1 MGQKGRIFL
10 LAFYGFSR
18 IIYMILWFE
27 EAQLGEEVEPATII
41 STFVLIVRR
50 YGGVVRRRVS
60 AIYGD
65 E

>member
-1 MGQKGRIFL
+1 M

-18 IIYMILWFE
+18 IIYMILCFE
-27 EAQLGEEVEPATII
+27 EAQLGEEGEPAKLI
-41 STFVLIVRR
+41 SSLVLIVRR
-50 YGGVVRRRVS
+50 YGGVVRSRVS